1 MPDTNEEHRDLAG
14 FDGQAKEIADF
25 LLTCKKVTVVGHID
39 ADGITATSIAFK
51 SLQDQ
56 RMDVKYNFIKK
67 IDENEIKRIN
77 KIDSDGVLLVD
88 LGSGYA
94 SRLEHPG
101 LCIADHHEV
110 DPVGPSRSRRKGQ
123 VSLLDFDNEGS
134 RHLNPHLFGFDGSKE
149 LSGAGAAYAIA
160 KAMDGRNRNLAH
172 LAIVGAV
179 GDFQDSSECRL
190 IGLNRRILEDA
201 ETVGSVRSATD
212 VRYFG
217 RETRPLVNFLRYS
230 SDPRLPRLT
239 NEEDMCYEFLREQ
252 GIPLK
257 EDGHWRCWA
266 DLRQEEK
273 DRIVAVLKK
282 ILAGSDQGPEAA
294 SRLMGEVYSLV
305 REEPRTVMHDAK
317 EFATLLNSCGRYEK
331 APTGLEVCIKGPQL
345 KREKMNALRNLQNHR
360 DNLKGAIEMVKGKD
374 RVVLGSVQYLRNG
387 EGSFCLPVED
397 TVVGI
402 VAGML
407 LGSGDIPCDRPL
419 IAFALSVDENNVE
432 MTKVSARGTKELV
445 EKGLDLSSA
454 MRRASESVGGTGG
467 GHNIAAGATIPQGRE
482 DDFLAEIDR
491 IIGAQLG

>member
-1 MPDTNEEHRDLAG
+1 MQTTSEDNRDLAG
-14 FDGQAKEIADF
+14 FDRQAKEIADF
-25 LLTCKKVTVVGHID
+25 LLSCKKVTVVGHID

-56 RMDVKYNFIKK
+56 RIDVHYSFIKK

-77 KIDSDGVLLVD
+77 KIESDGVLLVD

-94 SRLEHPG
+94 SKLDHPG

-110 DPVGPSRSRRKGQ
+110 DPAGHPAPKKRGQ
-123 VSLLDFDNEGS
+123 VNLFDFDTGKS

-149 LSGAGAAYAIA
+149 MSGAGAAYSIA
-160 KAMDGRNRNLAH
+160 KAMDGRNRNMAH

-201 ETVGSVRSATD
+201 ETVGAVRTSYD

-217 RETRPLVNFLRYS
+217 RESRPLVNFLKYS

-239 NEEDMCYEFLREQ
+239 NEEEMCYEFLREQ

-257 EDGHWRCWA
+257 EDGRWRCWA
-266 DLRQEEK
+266 DLGPDEK
-273 DRIVAVLKK
+273 ERIIVVLKE
-282 ILAGSDQGPEAA
+282 ILASSEPGSDQS
-294 SRLMGEVYSLV
+294 SRLLGEVYSLI

-317 EFATLLNSCGRYEK
+317 EFATLLNSCGRYDK
-331 APTGLEVCIKGPQL
+331 APTGLEVCIKGPHL
-345 KREKMNALRNLQNHR
+345 KRERQNALRNLQNHR
-360 DNLKGAIEMVKGKD
+360 NNLKGAIDMVKGKELK
-374 RVVLGSVQYLRNG
+374 VLGSIQYLRNG
-387 EGSFCLPVED
+387 ENDFCLPIED

-419 IAFALSVDENNVE
+419 LAFAVSVDDNNAD
-432 MTKVSARGTKELV
+432 MTKASARGTKELV
-445 EKGLDLSSA
+445 DKGLDLSSA
-454 MRRASESVGGTGG
+454 MRRASEAVGGTGG
-467 GHNIAAGATIPQGRE
+467 GHNIAAGATIPPGKE
-482 DDFLAEIDR
+482 ADFLAEIDR
-491 IIGAQLG
+491 IVTAQIG

>member
-1 MPDTNEEHRDLAG
+1 MQSMNEDLRDLAG
-14 FDGQAKEIADF
+14 FDQQAKEIADF
-25 LLTCKKVTVVGHID
+25 LLGCKKITVVGHID
-39 ADGITATSIAFK
+39 ADGITATSIAYK

-56 RMDVKYNFIKK
+56 RLNVNFNFIKK

-77 KIDSDGVLLVD
+77 RLDSDGVLLVD
-88 LGSGYA
+88 LGSGYV
-94 SRLEHPG
+94 SKLDHPG

-110 DPVGPSRSRRKGQ
+110 DPGGHPSPKRKGQ
-123 VSLLDFDNEGS
+123 VSLLDFDSGKS

-149 LSGAGAAYAIA
+149 LSGAGAAYSIA
-160 KAMDGRNRNLAH
+160 KAMDGRNRTLAH

-190 IGLNRRILEDA
+190 IGLNRRILDDA
-201 ETVGSVRSATD
+201 ETVGTVRATHD

-217 RETRPLVNFLRYS
+217 RESRPLVNFLKYS

-239 NEEDMCYEFLREQ
+239 NEEEMCYEFLREQ

-257 EDGHWRCWA
+257 EDGRWRCWV
-266 DLRQEEK
+266 DLRQDEK
-273 DRIVAVLKK
+273 ERVVDVLRQILDRSNNAD
-282 ILAGSDQGPEAA
+282 GA
-294 SRLMGEVYSLV
+294 SRLTGEVYSLV

-331 APTGLEVCIKGPQL
+331 APTGLEVCIKGPHL
-345 KREKMNALRNLQNHR
+345 KRERENALRNLQNHR

-374 RVVLGSVQYLRNG
+374 RIVLGSVQYLRNG
-387 EGSFCLPVED
+387 DGTFCLPVEE

-407 LGSGDIPCDRPL
+407 LGSGDIPSDRPL
-419 IAFALSVDENNVE
+419 LAFAVSVDENNTE
-432 MTKVSARGTKELV
+432 MTKASARGTKELV
-445 EKGLDLSSA
+445 EKGLDLSAA

-467 GHNIAAGATIPQGRE
+467 GHNIAAGATIPPGKE
-482 DDFLAEIDR
+482 ADFLAEIDR
-491 IIGAQLG
+491 IVTAQMR

>member
-1 MPDTNEEHRDLAG
+1 MQATNTEHRDLAG
-14 FDGQAKEIADF
+14 FDNQAKEIADF
-25 LLTCKKVTVVGHID
+25 LLTCRKVTVVGHID

-51 SLQDQ
+51 SLQEQ
-56 RMDVKYNFIKK
+56 RIDVQYNFIKK

-77 KIDSDGVLLVD
+77 RIESDGVLLVD

-94 SRLEHPG
+94 SKLDHPG

-110 DPVGPSRSRRKGQ
+110 DPAGRPRSRKKGQ
-123 VSLLDFDNEGS
+123 VNLLDFDTGDS

-160 KAMDGRNRNLAH
+160 KAMDGRNRDLAH

-201 ETVGSVRSATD
+201 EMVGSVKAAQD

-217 RETRPLVNFLRYS
+217 RETRPLVNFLKYS
-230 SDPRLPRLT
+230 SDPRLPHLT
-239 NEEDMCYEFLREQ
+239 NEESLCYELFRQQ
-252 GIPLK
+252 GVPLK
-257 EDGHWRCWA
+257 EDGRWRCWR
-266 DLRQEEK
+266 DLRTDEK
-273 DRIVAVLKK
+273 ERIVGVLKE
-282 ILAGSDQGPEAA
+282 ILDKAGQGSEAS

-305 REEPRTVMHDAK
+305 REEPGTVMHDAK

-345 KREKMNALRNLQNHR
+345 KREKQKALRNLQNHR

-374 RVVLGSVQYLRNG
+374 RVVLGSVQYLRNMD
-387 EGSFCLPVED
+387 GSFCLPIED

-407 LGSGDIPCDRPL
+407 LGSGEIPCDRPL
-419 IAFALSVDENNVE
+419 LAFAVSVDDDSVE
-432 MTKVSARGTKELV
+432 MTKASARGTKELV
-445 EKGLDLSSA
+445 ERGLDLSSA
-454 MRRASESVGGTGG
+454 MRCASESVGGTGG
-467 GHNIAAGATIPQGRE
+467 GHNIAAGATIPPGRE
-482 DDFLAEIDR
+482 EDFLAEIDR
-491 IIGAQLG
+491 IVTAQLG

>member
-1 MPDTNEEHRDLAG
+1 MQNEDHELNDLAG

-25 LLTCKKVTVVGHID
+25 LLSCKKVTVVGHID

-51 SLQDQ
+51 ALQEQ
-56 RMDVKYNFIKK
+56 RIDVHYNFIKK

-94 SRLEHPG
+94 SRLDHPG

-110 DPVGPSRSRRKGQ
+110 DPAGRSNPKKKGQ
-123 VSLLDFDNEGS
+123 VTLSDFSVGKS
-134 RHLNPHLFGFDGSKE
+134 RQLNPHLFGFDGSRE
-149 LSGAGAAYAIA
+149 MSGAGASYSIA
-160 KAMDGRNRNLAH
+160 RAMDGRNKSLAH

-201 ETVGSVRSATD
+201 ETVGTVRTSKD

-217 RETRPLVNFLRYS
+217 RESRPLVNFLKYS

-239 NEEDMCYEFLREQ
+239 NEEEMCYEFLRQ
-252 GIPLK
+252 QDIPLK
-257 EDGHWRCWA
+257 EDGRWRCWA
-266 DLRQEEK
+266 DLRTDEK
-273 DRIVAVLKK
+273 ERIVGVLRE
-282 ILAGSDQGPEAA
+282 ILARSDPGTDAA
-294 SRLMGEVYSLV
+294 SRLTGEVYSLV

-331 APTGLEVCIKGPQL
+331 APTGLEVCIKGPHL
-345 KREKMNALRNLQNHR
+345 KREKENALRNLQNHR
-360 DNLKGAIEMVKGKD
+360 KNLKGAIEMVKGKE
-374 RVVLGSVQYLRNG
+374 RKVLGSIQYLVNG
-387 EGSFCLPVED
+387 DNDFCLPVED

-407 LGSGDIPCDRPL
+407 LGSGDIPSDRPL
-419 IAFALSVDENNVE
+419 LAFAVSVDDNNVE
-432 MTKVSARGTKELV
+432 MTKASARGTKELV
-445 EKGLDLSSA
+445 ERGLDLSSA

-467 GHNIAAGATIPQGRE
+467 GHNIAAGATIPPGRE
-482 DDFLAEIDR
+482 ADFLAEIDR
-491 IIGAQLG
+491 IVSAQIG

>member
-1 MPDTNEEHRDLAG
+1 MPATSEEHRDLAG
-14 FDGQAKEIADF
+14 FDRQAKEIADF

-51 SLQDQ
+51 ALQDQ
-56 RMDVKYNFIKK
+56 RIDVHYNFIKK

-77 KIDSDGVLLVD
+77 RIEADGVLLVD
-88 LGSGYA
+88 LGSGY
-94 SRLEHPG
+94 SSKLEHPG

-110 DPVGPSRSRRKGQ
+110 DPVGRPPSRKRGQ
-123 VSLLDFDNEGS
+123 VNLLDFEPGNN

-160 KAMDGRNRNLAH
+160 KAMDGRNRSLAH

-201 ETVGSVRSATD
+201 ETVGSVRPAHD

-217 RETRPLVNFLRYS
+217 RETRPLVNFLKYS

-239 NEEDMCYEFLREQ
+239 NEEDMCFEFLREQ
-252 GIPLK
+252 GVPLK
-257 EDGHWRCWA
+257 EDGRWRCWA
-266 DLRQEEK
+266 DLRADEK
-273 DRIVAVLKK
+273 ERIVGVLKE
-282 ILAGSDQGPEAA
+282 ILTRSDQGADAA

-345 KREKMNALRNLQNHR
+345 KREKQNALRNLQNHR

-374 RVVLGSVQYLRNG
+374 RIVLGSVQYLRNG
-387 EGSFCLPVED
+387 DGSFCLPVED

-419 IAFALSVDENNVE
+419 LAFALSVDDNNVE
-432 MTKVSARGTKELV
+432 MTKASARGTKALV
-445 EKGLDLSSA
+445 EKGLSSA

-467 GHNIAAGATIPQGRE
+467 GHNIAAGATIPPGRE
-482 DDFLAEIDR
+482 NDFLAEIDR
-491 IIGAQLG
+491 IVSAQLG

>member
-1 MPDTNEEHRDLAG
+1 MQAMNEDLRDLAG
-14 FDGQAKEIADF
+14 FDQQAKEIADF
-25 LLTCKKVTVVGHID
+25 LLSCKKITVVGHID
-39 ADGITATSIAFK
+39 ADGITATSIAYK

-56 RMDVKYNFIKK
+56 RLNVNFNFIKK

-77 KIDSDGVLLVD
+77 KLDSDGVLLVD

-94 SRLEHPG
+94 SKLDHHG

-110 DPVGPSRSRRKGQ
+110 DPGGHPTPKRKGQ
-123 VSLLDFDNEGS
+123 VSLLDFESGKS

-149 LSGAGAAYAIA
+149 LSGAGAAYSIA

-190 IGLNRRILEDA
+190 IGLNRRILDDA
-201 ETVGSVRSATD
+201 ECVGSVRTSHD

-217 RETRPLVNFLRYS
+217 RESRPLVNFLKYS

-239 NEEDMCYEFLREQ
+239 NEEEMCYEFLREQ

-257 EDGHWRCWA
+257 EDGRWRCWA
-266 DLRQEEK
+266 DLRPEEK
-273 DRIVAVLKK
+273 ERVVSVLRQ
-282 ILAGSDQGPEAA
+282 ILDNSGTADGA
-294 SRLMGEVYSLV
+294 SRLMGEVYSLI

-331 APTGLEVCIKGPQL
+331 APTGLEVCIKGPHL
-345 KREKMNALRNLQNHR
+345 KRERENALRNLQNHR

-374 RVVLGSVQYLRNG
+374 RIVLGSVQYLRNG
-387 EGSFCLPVED
+387 DGTFCLPVED

-407 LGSGDIPCDRPL
+407 LGSGDIPSDRPL
-419 IAFALSVDENNVE
+419 LAFAVSVDENNVE
-432 MTKVSARGTKELV
+432 MTKASARGTKELV

-467 GHNIAAGATIPQGRE
+467 GHNIAAGATIPPGKE
-482 DDFLAEIDR
+482 ADFLAEIDR
-491 IIGAQLG
+491 IISAQMG

>member
-1 MPDTNEEHRDLAG
+1 MQATNAEHEDLAG
-14 FDGQAKEIADF
+14 FDRQAKEIADF
-25 LLTCKKVTVVGHID
+25 LLTCKMVTVVGHID

-51 SLQDQ
+51 ALQDQ
-56 RMDVKYNFIKK
+56 RIDVSYNFIKK

-77 KIDSDGVLLVD
+77 KIASDGVLLVD

-94 SRLEHPG
+94 SKLDHPG

-110 DPVGPSRSRRKGQ
+110 DPAGRPRPKRKGQ
-123 VSLLDFDNEGS
+123 VNLLDFDTDAG

-149 LSGAGAAYAIA
+149 MSGAGAAYSIA
-160 KAMDGRNRNLAH
+160 KAMDGRNRSLAH

-201 ETVGSVRSATD
+201 ETVGSVRAAID

-217 RETRPLVNFLRYS
+217 RESRPLVNFLKYS

-257 EDGHWRCWA
+257 EDGRWRCWA
-266 DLRQEEK
+266 DLRPEEK
-273 DRIVAVLKK
+273 ERIVCVLRE
-282 ILAGSDQGPEAA
+282 ILAGSEQGPEAA
-294 SRLMGEVYSLV
+294 SRLTGEVYSLI

-331 APTGLEVCIKGPQL
+331 APTGLEVCIKGPAL
-345 KREKMNALRNLQNHR
+345 KREKQKALRNLQNHR
-360 DNLKGAIEMVKGKD
+360 DNLRGAIEMVKGKD
-374 RVVLGSVQYLRNG
+374 RIVLGSVQFLRNAD
-387 EGSFCLPVED
+387 GSFCLPVED

-419 IAFALSVDENNVE
+419 LAFAVSVDDNNVE
-432 MTKVSARGTKELV
+432 MTKASARGTKELV
-445 EKGLDLSSA
+445 DRGLDLSSA

-467 GHNIAAGATIPQGRE
+467 GHNIAAGATIPPGRE
-482 DDFLAEIDR
+482 MDFLAEIDR
-491 IIGAQLG
+491 IVSAQLS